1 MEHGERKQKTLAS
14 FGSSCIDYYVNLNGG
29 TAFAGGGPVNSAV
42 IAASLG
48 IRAKYVGAVG
58 SDAYGAYL
66 LRCMREKGV
75 DTSRVHVV
83 DGESALCEVTLADH
97 ERILGDYREGVLADF
112 KLNEEDMRQIAEADI
127 CLCDLWGNQAEFFPK
142 LKEAGACIAFDCAD
156 TPDDSRA
163 QAVIPYCD
171 LLFFSAEED
180 TPALR
185 EKMRSLQDQGPR
197 IVVATLGSRGS
208 LALQEDFVCCEAC
221 QPDAVIDSM
230 GAGDT
235 YIAGFLAGILN
246 GMTLAEAMKQG
257 SRLAAA
263 ALSYYG
269 AFPQEG
275 LR

>member
-1 MEHGERKQKTLAS
+1 MVHSEQKQKILAS

-48 IRAKYVGAVG
+48 IRTKYVGAVG
-58 SDAYGAYL
+58 SDVYGAYL
-66 LRCMREKGV
+66 LRCMQEKGV
-75 DTSRVHVV
+75 GTESVHVLE
-83 DGESALCEVTLADH
+83 GESALCEVTLADH
-97 ERILGDYREGVLADF
+97 ERILGDYREGVLAEF
-112 KLNEEDMRQIAEADI
+112 RLNEEDMRQIAEADI
-127 CLCDLWGNQAEFFPK
+127 CLCDLWGNQEAFFPK
-142 LKEAGACIAFDCAD
+142 LKEAGARIAFDCAD
-156 TPDDSRA
+156 VPDDTRA

-171 LLFFSAEED
+171 ILFFSAEAD

-185 EKMRSLQDQGPR
+185 EKMRSLQEKGPR
-197 IVVATLGSRGS
+197 TVIATLGSQGS
-208 LALQEDFVCCEAC
+208 LALQEDFVYCEAC
-221 QPDAVIDSM
+221 KAERVIDSM

-235 YIAGFLAGILN
+235 YIAGFLAGILD
-246 GMTLAEAMKQG
+246 GMTLKEAMQEG
-257 SRLAAA
+257 SRLACK